1 MERMLV
7 TQALNE
13 LKTLDARIYRTISAS
28 SFVATAKTSEKKV
41 TPNLTKDEF
50 NIRAKADFQS
60 ANDLISRREKIKAAV
75 VDSNAKTEV
84 EICGEKYTVA
94 KVIDMKNSIEYKK
107 KLLDKMKTQLL
118 GAESMMNKN
127 NTLMEQKI
135 DQLVTAAYSK
145 ESKTT
150 IKPEEYSSIA
160 DPYRAS
166 NEFSLVDPLNI
177 REEIESLQK
186 YIEEF
191 EANVDSVLQI
201 SNCVTYIEF

>member
-7 TQALNE
+7 TQGLNE
-13 LKTLDARIYRTISAS
+13 LKTLDARIYRGISAA

-41 TPNLTKDEF
+41 TPNLTKEEF
-50 NIRAKADFQS
+50 NVKAKADFQS
-60 ANDLISRREKIKAAV
+60 VNDLILRREKIKAAV

-94 KVIDMKNSIEYKK
+94 KVIDMKNSIAYKK
-107 KLLDKMKTQLL
+107 SLLDKMKTQFL

-127 NTLMEQKI
+127 NALMEQKI

-177 REEIESLQK
+177 RDEIEKLQK
-186 YIEEF
+186 HIEEF

>member
-7 TQALNE
+7 THGLNE
-13 LKTLDARIYRTISAS
+13 LKTLDARIYRGISEA

-41 TPNLTKDEF
+41 TPNLTKEEF
-50 NIRAKADFQS
+50 NVKAKADFQS
-60 ANDLISRREKIKAAV
+60 VNDLILRREKIKAAV

-94 KVIDMKNSIEYKK
+94 KVIDMKNSIAYKK
-107 KLLDKMKTQLL
+107 SLLDKMKTQFL

-127 NTLMEQKI
+127 NALMEQKI

-160 DPYRAS
+160 DPYRAG

-177 REEIESLQK
+177 RDEIENLQK
-186 YIEEF
+186 HIEEF

-201 SNCVTYIEF
+201 SNCVTYIEL